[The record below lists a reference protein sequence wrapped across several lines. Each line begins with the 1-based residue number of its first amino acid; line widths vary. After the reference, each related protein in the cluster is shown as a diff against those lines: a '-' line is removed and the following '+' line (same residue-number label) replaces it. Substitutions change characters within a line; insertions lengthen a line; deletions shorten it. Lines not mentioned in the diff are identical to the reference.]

1 MYGISAVTCGSGRI
15 DVYYLEPGSQDEPAF
30 QAATQQW
37 TAATQW
43 FNSNYKLG
51 GGPFATPPVAVTS
64 HARRPPPVPLPLPPG
79 SPGPLP
85 VSTHADAESS
95 EIGLLP
101 CRTDIFA
108 VDKTLAMRQLT
119 LWNSVVPP
127 SPEWFNLGGVFLSA
141 PGAVN
146 WEGERID
153 LFGVGTDY
161 AMYRK
166 VWDGSA
172 WTSDWERLGGAFSS
186 ACSIVKMHAGQIDVF
201 ARGADNT
208 LRHRAFTPTGPVN
221 DWQNLGG
228 ALATPP
234 AAVSWGANRMDIFA
248 VGPDTT
254 LWHRWWDGQIWN
266 DWESLGGALASAAS
280 AVSWAPERLD
290 VFAQALTGEVVQ
302 FTFSDETWTGP
313 TGVGGKNITSA
324 PTAISI
330 APGQINAVAP
340 SSDDKLHSALF
351 ENGAWAPNSFADFM
365 VDRIGIP
372 TRYQFSVDY
381 VFCDTARSLDNDT
394 DTAQA
399 TVKPGIWPSQTMT
412 QNIDSIGGTAP
423 GQWQTNKLNFEPIQ
437 VELCESAS
445 FNYVVVNNGNA
456 DQLSLDTALE
466 GIGSAIASKAIEA
479 LSSSGL
485 LGSAAGAIIGYLGS
499 YLFQDCDGLVAADNH
514 IFTGYDLYKKVGSGA
529 YNEVTQSYQGT
540 DSPDFCGANSV
551 YQVLWSVTS
560 A

>member
-15 DVYYLEPGSQDEPAF
+15 DIYYIEPGSEGEPAF

-37 TAATQW
+37 TAATLW
-43 FNSNYKLG
+43 NASNYKLG

-64 HARRPPPVPLPLPPG
+64 HAPRPRPVPHPRPPGPPR
-79 SPGPLP
+79 PLP
-85 VSTHADAESS
+85 VKAPGEEESA
-95 EIGLLP
+95 EIGILP

-108 VDKTLAMRQLT
+108 VDETLAMRQLT

-127 SPEWFNLGGVFLSA
+127 SPEWANLGGVFLSA

-166 VWDGSA
+166 VWNGQA
-172 WTSDWERLGGAFSS
+172 WAADWERLGGAFSS
-186 ACSIVKMHAGQIDVF
+186 AVSIVKMQAGQIEVF
-201 ARGADNT
+201 ARGTDNS

-228 ALATPP
+228 SLATPP

-248 VGPDTT
+248 VGPDTA

-266 DWESLGGALASAAS
+266 DWESLGGTLASAAS
-280 AVSWAPERLD
+280 AVSWEAERLD
-290 VFAQALTGEVVQ
+290 VFAQSLSGEVVQ
-302 FTFSDETWTGP
+302 YTFADESWTGP
-313 TGVGGKNITSA
+313 TTVGGTNITSA

-330 APGQINAVAP
+330 APGQINAVVP
-340 SSDDKLHSALF
+340 SSDNKLHSALF
-351 ENGAWAPNSFADFM
+351 EGGAWAADPFADFM
-365 VDRIGIP
+365 VDQIGIP
-372 TRYQFSVDY
+372 TRYKFSVDY
-381 VFCDTARSLDNDT
+381 VFCETARSLNNDT
-394 DTAQA
+394 DTAQG

-423 GQWQTNKLNFEPIQ
+423 GQWQTNLINFEPIQ
-437 VELCESAS
+437 VELCETAS
-445 FNYVVVNNGNA
+445 FNYVVINNGHA
-456 DQLSLDTALE
+456 DQLSLDSAME
-466 GIGSAIASKAIEA
+466 SIGSAIASKAISA
-479 LSSSGL
+479 LSGSGL
-485 LGSAAGAIIGYLGS
+485 IGAAAGAIIGFLGS

-514 IFTGYDLYKKVGSGA
+514 EFTGYDLFEKVKSGA
-529 YNEVTQSYQGT
+529 YSEVTQTYPGT
-540 DSPDFCGANSV
+540 DSPVGCGSNSV
-551 YQVLWSVTS
+551 YQVLWSIVR

>member
-1 MYGISAVTCGSGRI
+1 MYGISAVSCGSGRI
-15 DVYYLEPGSQDEPAF
+15 DIYYLEPSSQGEPAF

-43 FNSNYKLG
+43 NASNYKLG

-64 HARRPPPVPLPLPPG
+64 HARRPPQVPDPRQ
-79 SPGPLP
+79 P
-85 VSTHADAESS
+85 VSTLAEAESS
-95 EIGLLP
+95 RIGLLP

-108 VDKTLAMRQLT
+108 VDQKLSMRQLT

-127 SPEWFNLGGVFLSA
+127 SPQWANLGGVFLSA

-161 AMYRK
+161 AMYRR
-166 VWDGSA
+166 VWNGAA

-186 ACSIVKMHAGQIDVF
+186 ACSIVKMQAGQIDVF

-228 ALATPP
+228 SLATPP

-302 FTFSDETWTGP
+302 FTFSDELWTGP
-313 TGVGGKNITSA
+313 TEVGGTNITSA

-340 SSDDKLHSALF
+340 SSDGKLHSALF
-351 ENGAWAPNSFADFM
+351 ENGAWAPGSFADFM
-365 VDRIGIP
+365 VDKIGIP
-372 TRYQFSVDY
+372 TRYKFSVDY
-381 VFCDTARSLDNDT
+381 VFCDTARSLNNDT

-412 QNIDSIGGTAP
+412 QNIDFIGDGARPMADQSAQLRTHPGGAVRERELQLRGGQQRPRRPAVP
-423 GQWQTNKLNFEPIQ
+423 GQRPGGHRLGYRQQ
-437 VELCESAS
+437 SYRGSVELGPA
-445 FNYVVVNNGNA
+445 GRGRRG
-456 DQLSLDTALE
+456 DHRLP
-466 GIGSAIASKAIEA
+466 
-479 LSSSGL
+479 GL
-485 LGSAAGAIIGYLGS
+485 VP
-499 YLFQDCDGLVAADNH
+499 FPGLRRPVAADNH
-514 IFTGYDLYKKVGSGA
+514 IFTGYDLYEKVRSGA
-529 YNEVTQSYQGT
+529 YNEVTQTYQGT
-540 DSPDFCGANSV
+540 DLPAGCGPSNSV
-551 YQVLWSVTS
+551 YQVLWSVTP

>member
-1 MYGISAVTCGSGRI
+1 MYGISAVTCYGSGRI
-15 DVYYLEPGSQDEPAF
+15 DIYYLEPGSQGEPAF

-37 TAATQW
+37 TAATKW
-43 FNSNYKLG
+43 NASNYKLG

-64 HARRPPPVPLPLPPG
+64 HAGRPPR
-79 SPGPLP
+79 
-85 VSTHADAESS
+85 
-95 EIGLLP
+95 

-108 VDKTLAMRQLT
+108 VDQTLAMRQLT
-119 LWNSVVPP
+119 LWDSVVPP
-127 SPEWFNLGGVFLSA
+127 SPEWANLGGVFLSA

-146 WEGERID
+146 FEGPRID

-166 VWDGSA
+166 VWDGST
-172 WTSDWERLGGAFSS
+172 WTNDWERLGGAFSS
-186 ACSIVKMHAGQIDVF
+186 ACSIVQDATLGQIDVF

-208 LRHRAFTPTGPVN
+208 LRHRAFTRTGPVN

-228 ALATPP
+228 SLATPP
-234 AAVSWGANRMDIFA
+234 AAVSWGTNRMDIFA

-266 DWESLGGALASAAS
+266 DWESLGGALASAPS

-302 FTFSDETWTGP
+302 FTFSDESWTGP
-313 TGVGGKNITSA
+313 TAIGGTNITSA

-351 ENGAWAPNSFADFM
+351 ENGAWAPDPFADFM
-365 VDRIGIP
+365 VDQIGIP
-372 TRYQFSVDY
+372 TRYKFSVDY
-381 VFCDTARSLDNDT
+381 VFCDTPRSLISDT

-412 QNIDSIGGTAP
+412 QNNDSIGGTSP
-423 GQWQTNKLNFEPIQ
+423 GQWQTNLLNFEPIQ

-445 FNYVVVNNGNA
+445 FNYVVVNNGHA
-456 DQLSLDTALE
+456 DQLSLDTALT
-466 GIGSAIASKAIEA
+466 GLGAAIAGKAIEA
-479 LSSSGL
+479 LSGP
-485 LGSAAGAIIGYLGS
+485 LGAVAPVILGYLGS

-514 IFTGYDLYKKVGSGA
+514 IFTGYDLYKKVQSGA
-529 YNEVTQSYQGT
+529 YNEVTQTYQGT
-540 DSPDFCGANSV
+540 DSPVGCGSNSV
-551 YQVLWSVTS
+551 YQVLWSVTP